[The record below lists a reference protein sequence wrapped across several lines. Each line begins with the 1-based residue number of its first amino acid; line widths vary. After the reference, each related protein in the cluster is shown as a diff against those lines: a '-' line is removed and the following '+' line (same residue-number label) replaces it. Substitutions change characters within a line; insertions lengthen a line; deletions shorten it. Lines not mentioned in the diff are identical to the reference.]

1 MIDDGNPFREALEP
15 PADEMPGQDGPGL
28 SRGIVWGDLAAEMR
42 AEAAAAGD
50 DRFERADAMV
60 SWSSR
65 VEELEARIPDRPAAP
80 FEARPIDLDR
90 ARAVRDAVDDERA
103 A

>member
-1 MIDDGNPFREALEP
+1 MISDRNPFPGAVEP
-15 PADEMPGQDGPGL
+15 PADEMPGRDVSGL
-28 SRGIVWGDLAAEMR
+28 ARGIVWSDLAAEMR
-42 AEAAAAGD
+42 AEAEAAGD

-65 VEELEARIPDRPAAP
+65 VEELEAMIPDRPAAP
-80 FEARPIDLDR
+80 FEARPIDLER
-90 ARAVRDAVDDERA
+90 ARAARDAVDDERA